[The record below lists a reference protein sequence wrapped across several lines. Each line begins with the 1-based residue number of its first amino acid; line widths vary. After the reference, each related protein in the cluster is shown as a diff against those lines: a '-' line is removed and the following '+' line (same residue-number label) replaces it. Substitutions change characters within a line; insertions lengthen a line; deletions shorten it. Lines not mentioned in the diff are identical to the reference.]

1 MTEDRERDDSRR
13 ENYEMDEKQREMEE
27 KELQKRDEKE
37 EKEEKTWEEK
47 NRQDPVGSMVWAATL
62 IWAGLVLLAN
72 NMGWLD
78 RIRIQLGDTGFD
90 IPFEIEAWV
99 GAWQIFFLGAAALV
113 LIGVVVRLLV
123 PEYRRPILGSL
134 IWAIVLVGI
143 ALGQWNLIWPLIL
156 MAIGISLLLG
166 GLVRRR

>member
-1 MTEDRERDDSRR
+1 
-13 ENYEMDEKQREMEE
+13 
-27 KELQKRDEKE
+27 
-37 EKEEKTWEEK
+37 
-47 NRQDPVGSMVWAATL
+47 
-62 IWAGLVLLAN
+62 
-72 NMGWLD
+72 
-78 RIRIQLGDTGFD
+78 
-90 IPFEIEAWV
+90 
-99 GAWQIFFLGAAALV
+99 V